1 MATETTVN
9 KHSQVWAKDHPLP
22 LGSRPPA
29 FELLE
34 PATGRNVRSSD
45 IDRHDVY
52 AVFFISN
59 HCPHSS
65 AWEDRLVALAREFK
79 DRAGFAFISSTDPKR
94 FPEDGPGA
102 IAERARERAFPVPYL
117 IDPDQAVADAFAAF
131 RTPHTFVFR
140 RGDGLVYRGTVD
152 DNSEDPGA
160 VTRHYLRDAIE
171 AALAGRAVPTAETEL
186 QGCSIKRPSDPAAGG
201 R

>member
-9 KHSQVWAKDHPLP
+9 KHSQIWAKDHPLP

-34 PATGRNVRSSD
+34 PATGRKVRSSD

-59 HCPHSS
+59 HCPHSC
-65 AWEDRLVALAREFK
+65 AWEDRLVALAREYK
-79 DRAGFAFISSTDPKR
+79 DRVGMVFISSTDPAR
-94 FPEDGPGA
+94 FPKDGPNA
-102 IAERARERAFPVPYL
+102 IAERAREREFPVPYL
-117 IDPDQAVADAFAAF
+117 IDPDQAVADDFAAF

-140 RGDGLVYRGTVD
+140 RGEGLVYRGTVD
-152 DNSEDPGA
+152 DNSEEPGA
-160 VTRHYLRDAIE
+160 VTRHYLRDAME

-186 QGCSIKRPSDPAAGG
+186 QGCSIKRPTDPAAGG